1 MNKFVN
7 DLFTN
12 VDSMFIMSVKGVMD
26 VEMKEIVT
34 LIQNTGVTV
43 VILGYFIYRDYKFM
57 GTLKDTLTTLVN
69 TINTLKE
76 VVQAKGGD

>member
-12 VDSMFIMSVKGVMD
+12 VDSMFIMSVKGVMN
-26 VEMKEIVT
+26 VEMKEIVS

>member
-1 MNKFVN
+1 MIYNG
-7 DLFTN
+7 DEIERS
-12 VDSMFIMSVKGVMD
+12 DGM
-26 VEMKEIVT
+26 EMKEIVT

-57 GTLKDTLTTLVN
+57 GTLKETLTTLVN

>member
-12 VDSMFIMSVKGVMD
+12 VECMFIMSVKGVMN
-26 VEMKEIVT
+26 VEMQEIVT

>member
-1 MNKFVN
+1 MNKFVI

-12 VDSMFIMSVKGVMD
+12 VERMIIMSVKGVMN
-26 VEMKEIVT
+26 VEMQEIVT

>member
-1 MNKFVN
+1 MY
-7 DLFTN
+7 
-12 VDSMFIMSVKGVMD
+12 IMSVKGVMS
-26 VEMKEIVT
+26 VEMQEIVT